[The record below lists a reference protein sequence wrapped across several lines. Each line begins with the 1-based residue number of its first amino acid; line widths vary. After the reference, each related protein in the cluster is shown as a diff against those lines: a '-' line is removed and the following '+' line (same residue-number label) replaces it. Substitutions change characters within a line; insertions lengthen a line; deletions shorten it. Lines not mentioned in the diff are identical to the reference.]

1 MTEFSF
7 SRRRRL
13 KMPALSVMA
22 ALAGALLCASG
33 PVAAED
39 AANPNVIV
47 DDSVFDGL
55 TSGSASGTELLPAPA
70 HQPVSRLVTAGQSG
84 IEAATPPQTTSEDTV
99 SAVPTTPIESTSLEG
114 SEEPAEAAATAPA
127 AGEAAEWEAAS
138 EQPAATAPAGGETA
152 AAEGASNQPTEA
164 APATDAQTA
173 ESKAPGAGT
182 EAAGEQTAAKPPID
196 GMVRLTFDPDSS
208 IISDAAKA
216 QLGPLVE
223 KLNTDYLLRV
233 QVLAYAAGDD
243 DASSHAR
250 GISLARAL
258 AMRNYLS
265 AQSITMDRMD
275 IKALG
280 NTAQEEPADRVDL
293 VPLTQ

>member
-1 MTEFSF
+1 M
-7 SRRRRL
+7 
-13 KMPALSVMA
+13 MPALSVAA
-22 ALAGALLCASG
+22 ALAGALLGASG

-47 DDSVFDGL
+47 DDSVLDGP
-55 TSGSASGTELLPAPA
+55 TGANGTGTELLPAPA
-70 HQPVSRLVTAGQSG
+70 HQPVSRLVPAGQSAV
-84 IEAATPPQTTSEDTV
+84 EAATPPETTSDATV
-99 SAVPTTPIESTSLEG
+99 SAVPTTPIESASLEG
-114 SEEPAEAAATAPA
+114 SEEPGEAAATAPA
-127 AGEAAEWEAAS
+127 AGEAAEGEAAP
-138 EQPAATAPAGGETA
+138 EQPAATAPGSGESA
-152 AAEGASNQPTEA
+152 AAGEASSQPTET
-164 APATDAQTA
+164 APAADAQTA
-173 ESKAPGAGT
+173 DSKAPVAGT

-196 GMVRLTFDPDSS
+196 GMVRLTFEPESS
-208 IISDAAKA
+208 VLSDAARA
-216 QLGPLVE
+216 QLAPLVE
-223 KLNTDYLLRV
+223 KLNSDHPLRV

-265 AQSITMDRMD
+265 AQGIAMDRMD

-280 NTAQEEPADRVDL
+280 NSAQEEPADRVDL